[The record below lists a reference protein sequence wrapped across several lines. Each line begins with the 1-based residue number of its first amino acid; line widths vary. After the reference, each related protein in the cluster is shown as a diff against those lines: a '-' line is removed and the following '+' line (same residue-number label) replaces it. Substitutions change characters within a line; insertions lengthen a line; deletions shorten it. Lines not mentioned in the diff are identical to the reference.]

1 MSNLR
6 LVPPVGGPIDIA
18 GDRTLLGRDPGA
30 DLVVNDASVSRRHAM
45 IERRPEGWVV
55 VDQRSA
61 NGTFINNQRIEQAVL
76 QSGHQLRLGAV
87 SFEVRLPGAAG
98 APQVTTGQAPPPA
111 PAYAPPAPPP
121 PPAYAAPPAYAP
133 PPAPAYSAPP
143 APAYPPQPAYAPPA
157 AAPPG
162 VPGPSAPSFVPLTPA
177 TPKAPGPAPSAGP
190 AAPGGMS
197 PAEAAE
203 LIGLWPG
210 SPPEEVRKRYQKLYN
225 DFQIRLTN
233 APTPALKKMYQR
245 NMQDLRTACEVI
257 APGAIG

>member
-18 GDRTLLGRDPGA
+18 GERTLLGRDPGA
-30 DLVVNDASVSRRHAM
+30 DLVVNDPSVSRRHAL

-55 VDQRSA
+55 FDQRSA
-61 NGTFINNQRIEQAVL
+61 NGTFINNQRVEQAML
-76 QSGHQLRLGAV
+76 QSGQQLRLGAV
-87 SFEVRLPGAAG
+87 SFEVRLPGAAPG
-98 APQVTTGQAPPPA
+98 VAPMMTPAPGPAAA
-111 PAYAPPAPPP
+111 PAYQ
-121 PPAYAAPPAYAP
+121 
-133 PPAPAYSAPP
+133 
-143 APAYPPQPAYAPPA
+143 QPTYAPPA
-157 AAPPG
+157 APVYTAPPPPAPVYSPPAY
-162 VPGPSAPSFVPLTPA
+162 VPPPGQVVVTPQPGPLLGGPSAPSFVPLTPA
-177 TPKAPGPAPSAGP
+177 APRPPGPPP
-190 AAPGGMS
+190 AAAPPTPGSMS

-210 SPPEEVRKRYQKLYN
+210 SPPDEVRKRYQKLYN

-245 NMQDLRTACEVI
+245 NMQDLKIACEVI